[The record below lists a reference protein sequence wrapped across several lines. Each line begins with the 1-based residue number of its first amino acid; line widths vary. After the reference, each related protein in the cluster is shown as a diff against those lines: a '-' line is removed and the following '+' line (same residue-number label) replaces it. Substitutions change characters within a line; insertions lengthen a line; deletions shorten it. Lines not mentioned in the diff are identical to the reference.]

1 MNIRFSPVLGALL
14 LALLPPAALAGPI
27 VFEASGSDAS
37 AIQATVDNFRFA
49 LGLPN
54 NGNSSGP
61 LASGRREIN
70 WDGGGATTTAAVGPS
85 FAGFKNTRGA
95 LFTTPGSGFEQA
107 ILDDI
112 IDNPTYATTFSTF
125 SPSRV
130 FTPVGSNVTDVTF
143 FIPGSPAA
151 AAVVTAFGAV
161 FSDVDFCC
169 YTQIEFFGLDG
180 REPDAA
186 APPLFTEVV
195 PGPGGIF
202 PPASKSG
209 GLSFLGVQF
218 DAGELITRARISTGN
233 RALGPNGPNDG
244 DPGGAFLPP
253 VDVVVM
259 DDFIYSEPRTVPEP
273 GSLSLLAIG
282 AAAVALARRKR
293 VSIRPSR

>member
-125 SPSRV
+125 SPRRV
-130 FTPVGSNVTDVTF
+130 FTPVGSNVTDATF
-143 FIPGSPAA
+143 FIPGSPAS
-151 AAVVTAFGAV
+151 AVVTAFGAV
-161 FSDVDFCC
+161 FSDVDLAG
-169 YTQIEFFGLDG
+169 TTMIQFFGLG
-180 REPDAA
+180 GV
-186 APPLFTEVV
+186 PLF
-195 PGPGGIF
+195 
-202 PPASKSG
+202 SKSVLPG
-209 GLSFLGVQF
+209 TTPSGSLSFLGVQF
-218 DAGELITRARISTGN
+218 DGGELITRARITTGN
-233 RALGPNGPNDG
+233 SALGPSDG
-244 DPGGAFLPP
+244 GG
-253 VDVVVM
+253 VDLVVM
-259 DDFIYSEPRTVPEP
+259 DDFVYSEPRSVPEP

-282 AAAVALARRKR
+282 AAAMALAHRKR
-293 VSIRPSR
+293 ISIRSR

>member
-54 NGNSSGP
+54 GNNSGP

-95 LFTTPGSGFEQA
+95 LFTTSGSGFEQA

-125 SPSRV
+125 SPRRV
-130 FTPVGSNVTDVTF
+130 FTPVGSNVTDATF
-143 FIPGSPAA
+143 FIPGSPAS
-151 AAVVTAFGAV
+151 AVVTAFGAV
-161 FSDVDFCC
+161 FSDVDLAG
-169 YTQIEFFGLDG
+169 TTMIQFFGVG
-180 REPDAA
+180 GV
-186 APPLFTEVV
+186 PLF
-195 PGPGGIF
+195 
-202 PPASKSG
+202 SKSVLPG
-209 GLSFLGVQF
+209 TTPSGSLSFLGVQF
-218 DAGELITRARISTGN
+218 DGGELITRARITTGN
-233 RALGPNGPNDG
+233 SALGPSDG
-244 DPGGAFLPP
+244 AG
-253 VDVVVM
+253 VDLVVM
-259 DDFIYSEPRTVPEP
+259 DDFVYSEPRTVPEP

-282 AAAVALARRKR
+282 AAAMALARRKGI
-293 VSIRPSR
+293 SIRLSR

>member
-218 DAGELITRARISTGN
+218 DAGELITRARITTGN
-233 RALGPNGPNDG
+233 SRLGPNDG
-244 DPGGAFLPP
+244 AGQGCCFHGPP

>member
-27 VFEASGSDAS
+27 VFEASGPDAS

-54 NGNSSGP
+54 NGNNSGP

-125 SPSRV
+125 SPRRV
-130 FTPVGSNVTDVTF
+130 FTPVGSNVTDATF
-143 FIPGSPAA
+143 FIPGSPAS
-151 AAVVTAFGAV
+151 AVVTAFGAV
-161 FSDVDFCC
+161 FSDVDLGG
-169 YTQIEFFGLDG
+169 TTMIQFFGLG
-180 REPDAA
+180 GV
-186 APPLFTEVV
+186 PLF
-195 PGPGGIF
+195 
-202 PPASKSG
+202 SKSVLPG
-209 GLSFLGVQF
+209 TTPNGSLSFLGVQF
-218 DAGELITRARISTGN
+218 DGGELITRARITTGN
-233 RALGPNGPNDG
+233 SALGPSDG
-244 DPGGAFLPP
+244 GG
-253 VDVVVM
+253 VDLVVM
-259 DDFIYSEPRTVPEP
+259 DDFVYSEPRTVPEP

-282 AAAVALARRKR
+282 AAALALARRKR
-293 VSIRPSR
+293 MSIRLSR

>member
-1 MNIRFSPVLGALL
+1 MSIRFSPVLGALL

-27 VFEASGSDAS
+27 VFQASGSDAS

-49 LGLPN
+49 LGLN
-54 NGNSSGP
+54 NGNNSGP

-151 AAVVTAFGAV
+151 AVVTAFGAV
-161 FSDVDFCC
+161 FSDVD
-169 YTQIEFFGLDG
+169 TVAVRGSSSSGLVAEN
-180 REPDAA
+180 RTVVHHRSSLRSCLALERFPRLQKRW
-186 APPLFTEVV
+186 PFV
-195 PGPGGIF
+195 PG
-202 PPASKSG
+202 
-209 GLSFLGVQF
+209 
-218 DAGELITRARISTGN
+218 RAVRCG
-233 RALGPNGPNDG
+233 RVDHE
-244 DPGGAFLPP
+244 GAHHDWQL
-253 VDVVVM
+253 
-259 DDFIYSEPRTVPEP
+259 
-273 GSLSLLAIG
+273 
-282 AAAVALARRKR
+282 
-293 VSIRPSR
+293 

>member
-151 AAVVTAFGAV
+151 AVVTAFGAV
-161 FSDVDFCC
+161 FSDADGCC
-169 YTQIEFFGLDG
+169 TRIDFFGLG
-180 REPDAA
+180 GS
-186 APPLFTEVV
+186 PLDTEYVQ
-195 PGPGGIF
+195 PGPF
-202 PPASKSG
+202 NRS
-209 GLSFLGVQF
+209 LSFLGVQF

-293 VSIRPSR
+293 ISIRLSR